1 MLPACGYGS
10 EYVALEEHA
19 ARGVL
24 RVVLPVD
31 ASPPG
36 GLRRENRREHH
47 LLLDLPGVGDS

>member
-24 RVVLPVD
+24 RVMLPVD